1 MSRVVIALSYQ
12 QSVVDYPC
20 KLGKTRDYPQHVMS
34 PLLGAASAVSSTAGT
49 TAVATGT
56 IVGTA
61 DTAVASGAVGTAGT
75 AVAADE
81 FGPACTTA
89 VAAGA
94 VGTACPVVA
103 AGAGVVVTTG
113 VNALAGTVAAGG
125 AVTIKVADDEVSSSS
140 APSTALI
147 STFDVRMKHLMQ
159 TLDFMLQPIK
169 RTPLSEFRM

>member
-1 MSRVVIALSYQ
+1 MYRIVITLSYQ

-20 KLGKTRDYPQHVMS
+20 KLGETRDYPQRVMS

-61 DTAVASGAVGTAGT
+61 DTTVASGAVGTAGT

-81 FGPACTTA
+81 VGPACTTA

-103 AGAGVVVTTG
+103 AGAV
-113 VNALAGTVAAGG
+113 GT
-125 AVTIKVADDEVSSSS
+125 VADDEVSSSS
-140 APSTALI
+140 APSTASI
-147 STFDVRMKHLMQ
+147 STFDVRMINHLMQ
-159 TLDFMLQPIK
+159 TLDFMLQPIR
-169 RTPLSEFRM
+169 RTPLSEYLM